1 MIILNSLTFLAIT
14 LLSGAI
20 SGIILS
26 FLNLLIVEF
35 FIDQAINLE
44 TQKMVLKGQHI
55 DMAELGNYRVW
66 QKSGS
71 IIAGAVYGI
80 AFASFLGI
88 IFVYI
93 RKSLPGSNNK
103 RKALVLVGILWVVI
117 FLAVSLKYPA
127 NPPAV
132 GDPDTIYYRELLYV
146 GFIIFSGSTAL
157 VLALIH
163 KKLRSS
169 YQNKVLLPIIY
180 AVIMIAAYFMFPP
193 NPDQVDIS
201 TGLIFNF
208 RVASGFTIGI
218 FWITLGII
226 FGSLWDKFKPYEQS
240 KITIV

>member
-26 FLNLLIVEF
+26 FLNLLIVEY

-103 RKALVLVGILWVVI
+103 RKALVFGRN
-117 FLAVSLKYPA
+117 SM
-127 NPPAV
+127 
-132 GDPDTIYYRELLYV
+132 
-146 GFIIFSGSTAL
+146 GS
-157 VLALIH
+157 
-163 KKLRSS
+163 
-169 YQNKVLLPIIY
+169 
-180 AVIMIAAYFMFPP
+180 
-193 NPDQVDIS
+193 D
-201 TGLIFNF
+201 
-208 RVASGFTIGI
+208 
-218 FWITLGII
+218 I
-226 FGSLWDKFKPYEQS
+226 FGSIIKISS
-240 KITIV
+240 KSACSG